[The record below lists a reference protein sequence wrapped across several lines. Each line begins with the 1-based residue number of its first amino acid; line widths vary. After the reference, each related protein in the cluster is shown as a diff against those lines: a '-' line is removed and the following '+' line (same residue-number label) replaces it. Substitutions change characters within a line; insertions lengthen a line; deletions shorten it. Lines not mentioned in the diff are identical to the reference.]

1 MDKELP
7 AVITSEALSP
17 DKIIYST
24 GRAKW
29 DLNSSHGHLNSQRVN
44 RSVESVEVFMLVCLL
59 FIPTSAT
66 TELIGWEI
74 FYGTHG
80 ISENPNI

>member
-44 RSVESVEVFMLVCLL
+44 RSVESV
-59 FIPTSAT
+59 
-66 TELIGWEI
+66 
-74 FYGTHG
+74 
-80 ISENPNI
+80 